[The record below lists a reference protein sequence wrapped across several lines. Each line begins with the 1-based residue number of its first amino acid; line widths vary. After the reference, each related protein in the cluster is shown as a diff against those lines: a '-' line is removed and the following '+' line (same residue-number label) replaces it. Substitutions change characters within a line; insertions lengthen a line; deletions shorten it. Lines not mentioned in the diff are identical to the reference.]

1 MAGIKIITDSAS
13 DLPVDEATR
22 LNVEVIALSIRFGDE
37 EFVDRR
43 DITPTAFWERCA
55 NTTDLPETAA
65 PSPGAFQQAYEQAKA
80 DGFDGVVVITI
91 SSKLSATY
99 QSALAGKEAMGDY
112 PVEVIDSQ
120 AVTMAQGLLVITV
133 AEAAAKG
140 ADFDACIS
148 LTKNIIPRLG
158 VVGAL
163 DTLEHLKRGG
173 RIGSAAA
180 LLGSML
186 SIKPLLTLR
195 QGEVVEDG
203 RQRTRAKAL
212 DHLARDAAEAS
223 PFERLAVVHGA
234 ADDAVRLI
242 TMLAHIECDTP
253 LLVTDIGPVVGTH
266 AGPGIIGVCWI
277 EKV

>member
-1 MAGIKIITDSAS
+1 MARIKIITDSAS

-22 LNVEVIALSIRFGDE
+22 LNVDVIPLSIRFGDE

-55 NTTDLPETAA
+55 SSDALPETAA
-65 PSPGAFQQAYEQAKA
+65 PSPGAFQDAFTQAQA
-80 DGFDGVVVITI
+80 DGFDGVVVIAI

-99 QSALAGKEAMGDY
+99 QSALAAKEAMGDY

-120 AVTMAQGLLVITV
+120 AVTMAEGLLVITV
-133 AEAAAKG
+133 AEAASKG
-140 ADFDACIS
+140 ASFDECVT
-148 LTKNIIPRLG
+148 LTKSLIPRLG

-195 QGEVVEDG
+195 DGEVVEDG

-242 TMLAHIECDTP
+242 TMLAHIEC
-253 LLVTDIGPVVGTH
+253 PVVGTH

>member
-1 MAGIKIITDSAS
+1 VARIKIITDSAS

-22 LNVEVIALSIRFGDE
+22 LNVDVIPLSIRFGDE

-55 NTTDLPETAA
+55 SSDALPETAA
-65 PSPGAFQQAYEQAKA
+65 PSPGAFQDAFTQAQA
-80 DGFDGVVVITI
+80 DGFDGVVVIAI

-99 QSALAGKEAMGDY
+99 QSALAAKEAMGDY

-120 AVTMAQGLLVITV
+120 AVTMAEGLLVITV
-133 AEAAAKG
+133 AEAASKG
-140 ADFDACIS
+140 ASFDECVT
-148 LTKNIIPRLG
+148 LTKSLIARLG

-195 QGEVVEDG
+195 DGEVVEDG

-253 LLVTDIGPVVGTH
+253 LVVTDIGPVVGTH

>member
-22 LNVEVIALSIRFGDE
+22 LNVDVIPLSIRFGDE

-55 NTTDLPETAA
+55 NTSELPETAA
-65 PSPGAFQQAYEQAKA
+65 PSPGLFQQAYEQAKQ

-99 QSALAGKEAMGDY
+99 QSALAAKEAMGAY
-112 PVEVIDSQ
+112 PVTVIDSQ
-120 AVTMAQGLLVITV
+120 AVTMAEGLLVISV

-140 ADFDACIS
+140 ASFDECTS
-148 LTKNIIPRLG
+148 LAQGIIPRLG

-195 QGEVVEDG
+195 DGEVVEDG

-253 LLVTDIGPVVGTH
+253 LVVTDIGPVVGTH

-277 EKV
+277 EKI

>member
-1 MAGIKIITDSAS
+1 MARIKIITDSAS

-22 LNVEVIALSIRFGDE
+22 LNVDVIPLSIRFGDE

-55 NTTDLPETAA
+55 SSDALPETAA
-65 PSPGAFQQAYEQAKA
+65 PSPGAFQDAFTQAQA
-80 DGFDGVVVITI
+80 DGFDGVVIIAI

-99 QSALAGKEAMGDY
+99 QSALAAKEAMGDY

-120 AVTMAQGLLVITV
+120 AVTMAEGLLVITV
-133 AEAAAKG
+133 AEAASKG
-140 ADFDACIS
+140 ASFDECVT
-148 LTKNIIPRLG
+148 LTKSLIPRLG

-195 QGEVVEDG
+195 DGEVVEDG

-253 LLVTDIGPVVGTH
+253 LVVTDIGPVVGTH